1 MSVIRTAEREIAAI
15 LARLELETTSLVRAV
30 EIRDVEVTGMMDDR
44 RQLQRQVLIKLDP
57 IPGSN
62 WG

>member
-15 LARLELETTSLVRAV
+15 LARLERETTSLVRAV

>member
-15 LARLELETTSLVRAV
+15 LARLERETTSLVRAV

-44 RQLQRQVLIKLDP
+44 RQLQRQVLIELDP